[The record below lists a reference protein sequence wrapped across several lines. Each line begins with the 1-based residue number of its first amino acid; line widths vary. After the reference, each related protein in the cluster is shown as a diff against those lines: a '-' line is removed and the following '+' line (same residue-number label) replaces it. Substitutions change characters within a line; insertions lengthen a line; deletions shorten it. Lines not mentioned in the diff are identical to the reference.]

1 MYGTAGTNGT
11 RNGTVGTRFGTL
23 GTRNGTL
30 RHRSARQA
38 AGPSDWGAK
47 VALVWPIPRTSA
59 GHGTFFGMR
68 G

>member
-11 RNGTVGTRFGTL
+11 RNGTAGTRFGTL

-30 RHRSARQA
+30 RHRSARPA
-38 AGPSDWGAK
+38 AGPPGWGAN
-47 VALVWPIPRTSA
+47 VDLTQPIPRTSA